1 MSDIEHR
8 KDLIMRNETRDILDL
23 DIFYPDIEHRKDLI
37 MRNET
42 RDILD
47 LDIFYPYPDMILFD
61 NIIDLFN
68 RMTI

>member
-8 KDLIMRNETRDILDL
+8 KDLIMLNETRDILDH
-23 DIFYPDIEHRKDLI
+23 DIFYS
-37 MRNET
+37 
-42 RDILD
+42 
-47 LDIFYPYPDMILFD
+47 YPDMILFD